1 MGAPRHL
8 SERLHHNDA
17 RYLRLSQSRR
27 ERQRSGF
34 KPPRVPETEGE
45 GEERWKATRKAKR
58 KTAERA
64 QWRRGTGT
72 GLHLSKAP
80 YRLPVFR
87 LTAYSP
93 PRKKRKS
100 KPSYEPRPREM
111 DGVGGVGTRP
121 TPTPLLSRLDAP
133 LPMSGDR
140 ASCKYQPCDSWC
152 LGWFGQGT
160 SGIKKKKNVEDV
172 GTA

>member
-1 MGAPRHL
+1 MDAGREKEKKFGPTKMGAPRHL

-17 RYLRLSQSRR
+17 RYLRLSGSRR

-58 KTAERA
+58 EAAERA

-87 LTAYSP
+87 VTTYSP
-93 PRKKRKS
+93 HERKQSQNRVMNPGQEKWMELEELELDQHQH
-100 KPSYEPRPREM
+100 PSSL
-111 DGVGGVGTRP
+111 VWTR
-121 TPTPLLSRLDAP
+121 LSR
-133 LPMSGDR
+133 
-140 ASCKYQPCDSWC
+140 
-152 LGWFGQGT
+152 
-160 SGIKKKKNVEDV
+160 
-172 GTA
+172 